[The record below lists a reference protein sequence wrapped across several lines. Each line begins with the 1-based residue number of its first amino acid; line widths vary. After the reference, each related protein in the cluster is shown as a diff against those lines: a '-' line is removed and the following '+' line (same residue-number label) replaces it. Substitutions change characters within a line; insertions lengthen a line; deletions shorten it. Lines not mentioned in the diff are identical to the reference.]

1 MVTAVTFGLLHLLTN
16 YCVTDPE
23 VARKQKF
30 SSVQNP
36 ATSHCFIPMHSVDFF
51 PTAMKWRSHV
61 NLCLDMDYEMW
72 LARVRLANGDL
83 KNATAA

>member
-36 ATSHCFIPMHSVDFF
+36 ATSHCFIPLHRFF
-51 PTAMKWRSHV
+51 PKVLTTSKLWKIE
-61 NLCLDMDYEMW
+61 Y
-72 LARVRLANGDL
+72 
-83 KNATAA
+83 NALVYWTRR